1 MSKGILDGSTP
12 ITSANVAE
20 FADALK
26 AELHSTDDALAKMT
40 ADIDARIAAARADG
54 AIETALG
61 LMPMLRML
69 PVPTSTVDL
78 IEAGL
83 RSAAKLVGLIPDV
96 VDAVDP

>member
-1 MSKGILDGSTP
+1 MSKGILDRDTP
-12 ITSANVAE
+12 VTAANVAE
-20 FADALK
+20 FAAAVSGK
-26 AELHSTDDALAKMT
+26 LHESDDALAKMT

-69 PVPTSTVDL
+69 PIQSSTVDL

-96 VDAVDP
+96 VDAVE